1 VRNGTDGLLAP
12 LGRLEILVEMTLEL
26 LQNPVRRRQMGVAA
40 RARAAE
46 TFSTE
51 RVATLY
57 ENLYRSVLGEGA

>member
-1 VRNGTDGLLAP
+1 
-12 LGRLEILVEMTLEL
+12 
-26 LQNPVRRRQMGVAA
+26 MGVAA